1 MSSRLNRANLD
12 RELAR
17 RGWTADDLAVASDVS
32 AATISSARHGRPMR
46 HKTLQKIADAL
57 VKAPIVAG
65 SATRRA
71 QQFAP
76 DIFCDWEALLIDG
89 FSWTVRAK

>member
-12 RELAR
+12 RELAG
-17 RGWTADDLAVASDVS
+17 RGRTADDLPVASDVS

-46 HKTLQKIADAL
+46 HKTLRKIADAL

-65 SATRRA
+65 V
-71 QQFAP
+71 
-76 DIFCDWEALLIDG
+76 DVLLETSIAG
-89 FSWTVRAK
+89 GAGTTAR